1 MPTGAR
7 MGSVLRQLRVEIL
20 LVAGI
25 LALSM
30 GVWRTNQLLEGHSA
44 EQKILGEVGPLP
56 DGHALRVLSLGFD
69 RLLADLFWIRTL
81 YYIGDERS
89 HASGYPAA
97 ARLAD
102 LVTDIDPYF
111 RTVYAVMPG
120 ALSGLAR
127 DPDAAVA
134 LLEKGIQHVDYWRL
148 HFYLGFN
155 YFFWYLDFARAA
167 EQMQAAAGLPGGP
180 PYLPLLTA
188 RLHAEAGDPETA
200 MLFIRERLAQAAT
213 PGERE
218 QLEKRYWDLWIT
230 RDLARIDGAIEAF
243 GAENAA
249 LPADVAALVRTGLLE
264 EAPLDPRGNRYR
276 IEAGRA
282 ATDLVY
288 EKLEVKGLETQRRRL
303 REGQGREGGA

>member
-1 MPTGAR
+1 
-7 MGSVLRQLRVEIL
+7 MGSMLRQLRVEIL

-25 LALSM
+25 LVLST
-30 GVWRTNQLLEGHSA
+30 GVWHSNQVLEGYSA

-56 DGHALRVLSLGFD
+56 NGHALRVLSLGFD

-81 YYIGDERS
+81 YYIGDERA

-97 ARLAD
+97 ARLAN

-111 RTVYAVMPG
+111 QTVYTVMPG

-127 DPDAAVA
+127 NPDAAIS
-134 LLEKGIQHVDYWRL
+134 LLEKGIQYVEYWRL

-155 YFFWYLDFARAA
+155 YFFWNLDFARAA
-167 EQMQAAAGLPGGP
+167 EQMQAATELSGGP
-180 PYLPLLTA
+180 PYLPLLAA

-230 RDLARIDGAIEAF
+230 RDLARIDEAIEGF

-249 LPADVAALVRTGLLE
+249 PPDDVAALVRTGFLA
-264 EAPLDPRGNRYR
+264 EAPLDPRGNHYR

-282 ATDLVY
+282 ATDLEY
-288 EKLEVKGLETQRRRL
+288 EKLEVKGLEVQRRRL
-303 REGQGREGGA
+303 REGRGEEGGP

>member
-1 MPTGAR
+1 

-20 LVAGI
+20 LLAGI
-25 LALSM
+25 AALAA
-30 GVWRTNQLLEGHSA
+30 GVWRTNLVLEGYAA
-44 EQKILGEVGPLP
+44 EQKAAGEVGALP

-69 RLLADLFWIRTL
+69 RLIADLFWIRTL

-89 HASGYPAA
+89 HEAGYPAA
-97 ARLAD
+97 ARLAN

-127 DPDAAVA
+127 DPDAAVS
-134 LLEKGIQHVDYWRL
+134 LLEKGIRYVEYWKL

-167 EQMQAAAGLPGGP
+167 EQMELATQLPGSP

-188 RLHAEAGDPETA
+188 RLHAEAGTPETA
-200 MLFIRERLAQAAT
+200 MIFIRERLSQAAT
-213 PGERE
+213 PEERE

-230 RDLARIDGAIEAF
+230 RDLGRIDAAIERWSSEN
-243 GAENAA
+243 GAPPGE
-249 LPADVAALVRTGLLE
+249 VAALVRAGFLDE
-264 EAPLDPRGNRYR
+264 EPTDPRGGHYR

-282 ATDLVY
+282 ATDLPF
-288 EKLEVKGLETQRRRL
+288 ETLEVKGLDVQRRRVQ
-303 REGQGREGGA
+303 RRQTEGEAK

>member
-1 MPTGAR
+1 

-25 LALSM
+25 LALST
-30 GVWRTNQLLEGHSA
+30 GVWRINQVLEGHSA

-111 RTVYAVMPG
+111 RTVYTVMPG

-127 DPDAAVA
+127 DPDAAIA
-134 LLEKGIQHVDYWRL
+134 LLEKGVQHVEYWRL

-167 EQMQAAAGLPGGP
+167 EQMQAATELPGGP
-180 PYLPLLTA
+180 PYLPLLAA

-213 PGERE
+213 PRERE

-230 RDLARIDGAIEAF
+230 RDLARIDEAIEGF

-249 LPADVAALVRTGLLE
+249 PPADVAALVRTGFLA
-264 EAPLDPRGNRYR
+264 EALLDPRGGHYR

-282 ATDLVY
+282 ATDLEY
-288 EKLEVKGLETQRRRL
+288 EKLEVKGLEAQRRRL
-303 REGQGREGGA
+303 REGRGREGGP

>member
-1 MPTGAR
+1 

-25 LALSM
+25 LALST
-30 GVWRTNQLLEGHSA
+30 GVWRTNQVLEGQSA

-89 HASGYPAA
+89 QASGYPAA

-111 RTVYAVMPG
+111 RTVYTVMPG

-134 LLEKGIQHVDYWRL
+134 LLEKGVQHVEYWRL

-167 EQMQAAAGLPGGP
+167 EQMQAATELPGGP
-180 PYLPLLTA
+180 PYLPLLAA

-213 PGERE
+213 PRERE

-230 RDLARIDGAIEAF
+230 RDLARNDEAIEGF

-249 LPADVAALVRTGLLE
+249 PPADVAALVRTGLLE
-264 EAPLDPRGNRYR
+264 EVPLDPRGNHYR

-282 ATDLVY
+282 ATDLEY
-288 EKLEVKGLETQRRRL
+288 EKLEV
-303 REGQGREGGA
+303 